1 MKVKV
6 KDSTLELAV
15 GDITKQ
21 DTEAIVNAANNRLA
35 PGGGVAQHLLCNKFH
50 TELVRPKD
58 EPIVIETKVV
68 GDHWYSNVNGF
79 EVSWLAGTRV
89 RVTIER
95 VSG

>member
-1 MKVKV
+1 MSE
-6 KDSTLELAV
+6 KDKPIGLCDCPICGSRMCW
-15 GDITKQ
+15 
-21 DTEAIVNAANNRLA
+21 VNLHHEDW
-35 PGGGVAQHLLCNKFH
+35 GEYFCDKCNKFH

-68 GDHWYSNVNGF
+68 EDHWYSNVNGF
-79 EVSWLAGTRV
+79 EVPWLVGTRV